1 METAILADGSTI
13 EYIPD
18 MIGEG
23 VMKQVYFTADKSSVI
38 CFYKD
43 ENAGVDVNRMQ
54 RLEKI
59 LGAFNPTIDQTGEYF
74 KQLFCWPTAIVIKPK
89 LGIVTPTYPGNY
101 FFETGFLTGKEK
113 ESTWFVRPKP
123 RSMLPPEEQ
132 GNWINYLKICIL
144 LARSVRRL
152 HQAGLAHSDLS
163 NKNVLIDPISGQC
176 IVIDIDSL
184 VVPGLFPPDVLGT
197 RGYIAPEVLATIH
210 LPLKDPKR
218 QHPSATTDQHALA
231 VLIYQYLLGRHPLE
245 GPKTYPAASAEEQ
258 ERLEMG
264 SKALF
269 IENPSDTSNK
279 PSDLKIPF
287 TALGSHLS
295 NLFQRAFIN
304 GLHSVNERP
313 TARDWE
319 SALCKTWDLL
329 YPCHNSYCPSHWLI
343 LHDISNV
350 QCPFC
355 GSKPKGTIPIL
366 RLRSERRS
374 GQWTLDTQLV
384 IYHNIYLFKWHAF
397 SNVFPGETADR
408 TPQAYCVFHEGK
420 WLLINLNLTSL
431 TSPGGNLVAPSP
443 KPGQPGQAI
452 ELKDGISF
460 RLSQDPNGRMAEV
473 QMLKLSN

>member
-23 VMKQVYFTADKSSVI
+23 AMKQVYFTADKSSVI

-43 ENAGVDVNRMQ
+43 ENAGDDSNRIQ

-59 LGAFNPTIDQTGEYF
+59 LGSFNPTTDSSGEYF
-74 KQLFCWPTAIVIKPK
+74 KQLFCWPTGIVVKPQ
-89 LGIVTPTYPGNY
+89 LGIITPTYPENY
-101 FFETGFLTGKEK
+101 FFEHGFLAGKEK
-113 ESTWFVRPKP
+113 ESTWFVRTKL

-132 GNWINYLKICIL
+132 GTWINYLRICIR
-144 LARSVRRL
+144 LARAVRRL

-176 IVIDIDSL
+176 IIIDIDSL

-210 LPLKDPKR
+210 LPLQDPKR

-231 VLIYQYLLGRHPLE
+231 VLIYQYLFVRHPLE
-245 GPKTYPAASAEEQ
+245 GPKTYPANSAEEQ

-264 SKALF
+264 SGALF
-269 IENPSDTSNK
+269 IENPHDASNQ
-279 PSDLKIPF
+279 PSYITIPF
-287 TALGSHLS
+287 TAFGSHLS
-295 NLFQRAFIN
+295 NLFKRSFIN
-304 GLHSVNERP
+304 GLHSVKERP

-319 SALCKTWDLL
+319 SALTKTWDLL
-329 YPCHNSYCPSHWLI
+329 YPCHNLHCPSHWFI

-366 RLRSERRS
+366 SLRSERRS
-374 GQWTLDTQLV
+374 GQWTLDGQVV
-384 IYHNIYLFKWHAF
+384 IYPNLYLFKWHAF

-408 TPQAYCVFHEGK
+408 TPQAYCVFHGGK

-431 TSPGGNLVAPSP
+431 TSPGGSIVAPSP
-443 KPGQPGQAI
+443 QAGQPGQAI
-452 ELKDGISF
+452 ELKNGISF
-460 RLSQDPNGRMAEV
+460 RFSQGNNGRMAQV
-473 QMLKLSN
+473 QMLKL